1 MRQLE
6 TRPQTT
12 TKLAALAVLV
22 FFLQPGMAISADP
35 PLEIDAAPPSPESIL
50 KRAFD
55 NQYDVNTTSTVE
67 LVVHNKS
74 GQERQRKMRAAQK
87 IIGDRVHAIGRLTY
101 PEYLRDMAILQIE
114 EPDRTHNAFVYMPS
128 LSKVRRVSTS
138 QRGDA
143 FFGTDITY
151 EDIERRYIEDYEVI
165 DIRADKRNGEDIFV
179 IRARPERRT
188 SYAEVVFSI
197 AQADDVILGAD
208 YYKRD
213 AEVPFRT
220 LAVHREGMIE
230 EDGHKLATRITVKN
244 VARGSRT
251 EVTFKDLRV
260 NPEIDDRLFSVRTLD
275 QERHVHKNFD

>member
-1 MRQLE
+1 MRHFEAQMG
-6 TRPQTT
+6 TR
-12 TKLAALAVLV
+12 LAALALMA
-22 FFLQPGMAISADP
+22 FFLQPGSAISADP

-50 KRAFD
+50 KRAFE
-55 NQYDVNTTSTVE
+55 NQYDVNTTSIIE
-67 LVVHNKS
+67 LVMHNRS
-74 GQERQRKMRAAQK
+74 GQTRQRKMRAAQK

-114 EPDRTHNAFVYMPS
+114 EPDHTHNAFIYMPS
-128 LSKVRRVSTS
+128 LRKVRRVTTS

-151 EDIERRYIEDYEVI
+151 EDIERRYIDDYEVL
-165 DIRADKRNGEDIFV
+165 DIRANTREGEDVYV
-179 IRARPERRT
+179 IRARPVRRT

-197 AQADDVILGAD
+197 AQSDDVILGAD

-213 AEVPFRT
+213 AEEPFRT
-220 LAVHREGMIE
+220 LALHREGMIE

-244 VARGSRT
+244 VARGTRT
-251 EVTFKDLRV
+251 EVTFRDLKV

-275 QERHVHKNFD
+275 QERQIHKGFD

>member
-6 TRPQTT
+6 ARTGP
-12 TKLAALAVLV
+12 KIAALALLV

-50 KRAFD
+50 KRAFE
-55 NQYDVNTTSTVE
+55 NQYEVNTTATIE
-67 LVVHNKS
+67 LVMHNKS

-114 EPDRTHNAFVYMPS
+114 EPDHTHNAFVYMPS
-128 LSKVRRVSTS
+128 LRKVRRVSTS
-138 QRGDA
+138 QRGDS

-151 EDIERRYIEDYEVI
+151 EDIERRYIEDYEVL
-165 DIRADKRNGEDIFV
+165 DIQAAKRKGEDIFV
-179 IRARPERRT
+179 IRARPQRRT

-197 AQADDVILGAD
+197 AQSDDVILGAD
-208 YYKRD
+208 YYKQD
-213 AEVPFRT
+213 AEVPFRSLT
-220 LAVHREGMIE
+220 IHREGMIE

-244 VARGSRT
+244 VARGTRT
-251 EVTFKDLRV
+251 EVTYRDLKV